1 MRQKSKFKN
10 VRLSKELAALGW
22 TQVGDNKWVRVYT
35 HKGQVFPAV
44 IWRTYAKT
52 KTFTDISPEGWD
64 DRIPVVAAQCSDP
77 LEAASLYPSIMLE
90 KAINSMMDYS
100 VMADAADQVV
110 DALVAA
116 GSAKRRVKR

>member
-10 VRLSKELAALGW
+10 VGLSKELAALGW

-44 IWRTYAKT
+44 IWRTYTKT
-52 KTFTDISPEGWD
+52 KTFTHISPEGWD
-64 DRIPVVAAQCSDP
+64 DRISVVAAQCSDP
-77 LEAASLYPSIMLE
+77 LEAASLYPSIMLD
-90 KAINSMMDYS
+90 KAINSMMDYA